1 MTWHERPIS
10 DAPMTADELLDLA
23 EGLRPA
29 WMAKGE
35 CRTERAQTLA
45 WTFGHEHASDLFVP
59 QGGQGRRGV
68 AEIHAARRLCE
79 GCAVRAEC
87 LAYALDHHPQAGMWG
102 GTDIRERT
110 AMNKEGHRP

>member
-1 MTWHERPIS
+1 MTYFDREN
-10 DAPMTADELLDLA
+10 DDTPMSTDELLDLA
-23 EGLRPA
+23 ERRPG
-29 WMAKGE
+29 WMSRAE

-45 WTFGHEHASDLFVP
+45 WTFGHQHASDLFVA
-59 QGGQGRRGV
+59 QGGQGRRGI

-79 GCAVRAEC
+79 GCRVRAEC

>member
-10 DAPMTADELLDLA
+10 DAPMTAAELLDLA

-45 WTFGHEHASDLFVP
+45 WTFGHEHASDLFVA
-59 QGGQGRRGV
+59 QGGQGRRGI
-68 AEIHAARRLCE
+68 AEIHAARHLCE
-79 GCAVRAEC
+79 DCAVRAEC
-87 LAYALDHHPQAGMWG
+87 LTYALDHHPQAGTWG

-110 AMNKEGHRP
+110 AMKKEGTR

>member
-59 QGGQGRRGV
+59 HGGQGRRGV
-68 AEIHAARRLCE
+68 AEIHAARHLCE
-79 GCAVRAEC
+79 DCAVRSEC
-87 LAYALDHHPQAGMWG
+87 LAYALDHHPQAGTWG

-110 AMNKEGHRP
+110 AMKKEGHRP